1 MSSADSPGAA
11 AGPAVGPGSARGSCA
26 PTVAGPSRHA
36 AARAAGAARRAIRYR
51 GNATMVDFLRLA
63 GPQCGQPDDVRV
75 YSAAQQTA
83 PRRAELRCARNA
95 SFAMPEL
102 PEVETTRRG
111 VLPHVEGRRV
121 KALHVYDPRL
131 RWPVPRTL
139 PALVAGRTIDTVDRR
154 SKYLLFRLGAD
165 TLLVHLGMTGSLRV
179 FTAAPPRRRPH
190 DHIDLVLENGTTLR
204 YHDPRRFGA
213 MLWLPAGA
221 GSHPLLAALGPEP
234 FDPAFDAAYLH
245 RETRRRSAAIKLAL
259 MDNHLVVGVGQ
270 HLRER
275 IAVPRRHPADDRR
288 PPADPPSTRAA
299 RRRRAGNADRG
310 DRQGWIDPQGLR
322 GQPRRARLLP
332 ARLLRLRAGGAAVPR
347 LRQPAQVA
355 SAGGPGDHLVP
366 DLPALSPGVPRPLL
380 APVPGGA
387 PARQRSGQDRPAP
400 ERPGTVRGQ
409 VRPGLRHGLCLTKL
423 C

>member
-1 MSSADSPGAA
+1 
-11 AGPAVGPGSARGSCA
+11 
-26 PTVAGPSRHA
+26 
-36 AARAAGAARRAIRYR
+36 
-51 GNATMVDFLRLA
+51 MVDFLRLA
-63 GPQCGQPDDVRV
+63 GPPYGQPDDVRV

-154 SKYLLFRLGAD
+154 SKYLLFRMGAD

-179 FTAAPPRRRPH
+179 FTAPPPRRPH

-204 YHDPRRFGA
+204 YRDPRRFGA

-234 FDPAFDAAYLH
+234 FDPAFDATYLH

-259 MDNHLVVGVGQ
+259 MDNRLVVGVGNIYANES
-270 HLRER
+270 LFRAGIR
-275 IAVPRRHPADDRR
+275 PAI
-288 PPADPPSTRAA
+288 AA
-299 RRRRAGNADRG
+299 RRLTR
-310 DRQGWIDPQGLR
+310 
-322 GQPRRARLLP
+322 PRLARLVDAVRETLTEAIAKGGSTLRDYVDSRGEPGYFQLEYYVYGREGLP
-332 ARLLRLRAGGAAVPR
+332 CRVCGSPLKSLRLGGRATTWCPNC
-347 LRQPAQVA
+347 
-355 SAGGPGDHLVP
+355 
-366 DLPALSPGVPRPLL
+366 
-380 APVPGGA
+380 
-387 PARQRSGQDRPAP
+387 QR
-400 ERPGTVRGQ
+400 
-409 VRPGLRHGLCLTKL
+409 
-423 C
+423 